1 MKRFDA
7 GTLGVGF
14 VGLGWALSFGIVS
27 IGMNAVGWVAV
38 GLNAAGFVSLG
49 LINSVGVF
57 AFGGV
62 NACGGWGSG
71 GTNADGG
78 RVYGLVASVLV
89 ALAFVV
95 ARVRTWPAPP
105 PPLPEPPAPPRRD
118 VPNAGYR
125 ESAVDASP
133 PEMMDPLPR
142 GPSFVRLLFS
152 GAVGFQLALSIL
164 GLAAAI
170 VAYVRWR

>member
-1 MKRFDA
+1 MKRFGA

-14 VGLGWALSFGIVS
+14 VAFGWALSVGIVS
-27 IGMNAVGWVAV
+27 IGMNAVGWIAV
-38 GLNAAGFVSLG
+38 GLNAAGFVSVG

-78 RVYGLVASVLV
+78 RVYGIVASVLLV
-89 ALAFVV
+89 IAFIV

-105 PPLPEPPAPPRRD
+105 ESTLEPPPPQHRE
-118 VPNAGYR
+118 VPTAGYR
-125 ESAVDASP
+125 ESAVDTSP
-133 PEMMDPLPR
+133 PAMADPPPR
-142 GPSFVRLLFS
+142 GPSFLARLFS
-152 GAVGFQLALSIL
+152 GPIGLQLGLPL
-164 GLAAAI
+164 VGLAAAI

>member
-1 MKRFDA
+1 MKRLAA

-14 VGLGWALSFGIVS
+14 VALGWALSIGVVS
-27 IGMNAVGWVAV
+27 IGMNAVGWIAV
-38 GLNAAGFVSLG
+38 GLNAAGFVSVG

-78 RVYGLVASVLV
+78 RVYGVAAAVLV
-89 ALAFVV
+89 LLALIV
-95 ARVRTWPAPP
+95 ARVRTWPAPAP
-105 PPLPEPPAPPRRD
+105 PSPEPPAPPRRE
-118 VPNAGYR
+118 VPTAGYR
-125 ESAVDASP
+125 ESAVDASQPAVMQP
-133 PEMMDPLPR
+133 PAR
-142 GPSFVRLLFS
+142 GPSFLRLLFS
-152 GAVGFQLALSIL
+152 GPVGLHLGFSLV